1 MKSGIRRGS
10 RFEMRDRTGLTS
22 ISISWFPMSSFALY
36 RFVVLDPWTPLLWMR
51 PKISNPSS
59 SRTSCRIVV
68 TSLPVSIMNSRKRK
82 GNKPIE
88 IQNLIDFIKISII
101 AIYSLRERSV
111 KIWTRISTYTVVFG
125 WIFGRVNT
133 SVCYKK
139 VKLGVL

>member
-10 RFEMRDRTGLTS
+10 RFEMWDRTGLTS

-68 TSLPVSIMNSRKRK
+68 TSLPVSIMNSREKRGK
-82 GNKPIE
+82 THRNTEPY
-88 IQNLIDFIKISII
+88 IDFIKKTII
-101 AIYSLRERSV
+101 YKQFKGERSV

-125 WIFGRVNT
+125 RIFGRVNT